1 MESGESPVTLASM
14 TEPSNQDRLLAEILD
29 ALKAHHKLYDERTQ
43 HLLNMQQEVKKRMV
57 IVSLLLSFLLLIAG
71 GLAALIL
78 SGAGR

>member
-1 MESGESPVTLASM
+1 M

-29 ALKAHHKLYDERTQ
+29 ALKAHHKLYDERTR

-57 IVSLLLSFLLLIAG
+57 VVSLLLAFLLLIAG